1 MRYPIGTDAKML
13 LALRLLLPWKVFEA
27 LVVTKMGLGL

>member
-1 MRYPIGTDAKML
+1 ML